1 MKPNSNLECFKM
13 SKEIINRVANSKL
26 VTLDLEDYYPA
37 GKRTILDIKDW
48 LFEGLILRE
57 KAFRDTLKNHNWE
70 EFKNQYVAIHCST
83 DAIIPGWAYMLIQ
96 TYLNGIAKKTVFG
109 SLETLETVLY
119 ISIIEKIDLE
129 FCKDKPVIVK
139 GCSQKPVPQ
148 NAYLMLIEKLQPI
161 ALSVLYGEACSSVPL
176 YKKKRIA

>member
-1 MKPNSNLECFKM
+1 M

-96 TYLNGIAKKTVFG
+96 TYLNGIAKKTVIG

-119 ISIIEKIDLE
+119 LS
-129 FCKDKPVIVK
+129 
-139 GCSQKPVPQ
+139 
-148 NAYLMLIEKLQPI
+148 LIHI
-161 ALSVLYGEACSSVPL
+161 
-176 YKKKRIA
+176 